1 MPSRLN
7 PYLGFNGEAREAMD
21 FYHDVFGGELTSQTY
36 AEGGM
41 SEGPDDATLVMHA
54 QLDAP
59 NGMTLMGSDAP
70 PRMGRQERGGMSI
83 SLSGDDDGE
92 LSGYWQKLSDGGSVT
107 MPLEAAPWGD
117 KFGML
122 TDRFGVE
129 WMVNIAGSPAAGSQA
144 E

>member
-1 MPSRLN
+1 VPSRLN
-7 PYLGFNGEAREAMD
+7 PYISFKNQAREAMD
-21 FYHDVFGGELTSQTY
+21 FYHDAFGGELNTQTF

-41 SEGPDDATLVMHA
+41 SQGPEDADLVMHA

-59 NGMTLMGSDAP
+59 NGMTLMAADTPPSMEYHAP
-70 PRMGRQERGGMSI
+70 AGLSI

-92 LSGYWQKLSDGGSVT
+92 LSGYWQKLSEGGTVT

-122 TDRFGVE
+122 TDRFGIG
-129 WMVNIAGSPAAGSQA
+129 WMVNIAGPNSQA
-144 E
+144 

>member
-41 SEGPDDATLVMHA
+41 SEGPDDANLVMHA